1 MRIVHLLEYEWI
13 DPKSAHPCNVM
24 SVAGPNG
31 AQMAYKMLGKSM
43 QRLNNESVRR
53 LYKYL
58 RTNGNNPYM
67 TEQNGSIRIQYFR
80 WPRGYHYDKVNRE
93 FVRDDA

>member
-13 DPKSAHPCNVM
+13 DPKSAHPRNVLP
-24 SVAGPNG
+24 VAGPNG
-31 AQMAYKMLGKSM
+31 AQMAKSV
-43 QRLNNESVRR
+43 QRMNNESVRQ

-58 RTNGNNPYM
+58 RTNGNDPYM

-80 WPRGYHYDKVNRE
+80 WPRGYYFDKVNRK